1 VQSFKATKDAKALSN
16 EELTILYSKYSPI
29 GVLTQFDVV
38 RDPPVL
44 FQEGMQHFEAR
55 QYQQYYV
62 IMRALSDRYPSM
74 HDVCCVI
81 VILDLV

>member
-1 VQSFKATKDAKALSN
+1 MF
-16 EELTILYSKYSPI
+16 
-29 GVLTQFDVV
+29 
-38 RDPPVL
+38 RDPSVL